1 MEQMLQRKRAPCWFV
16 RAFRGCPVKTAAPTD
31 IVEPID
37 WMKPV
42 SVAIP
47 VTIFALSALAYP
59 LAVAPA
65 LGLTI
70 EQRTTW
76 ILGLY
81 LLPAVASFFM
91 TYFYRMPLIIGWNG
105 PAIIFLASVAATAGY
120 SDMLGAMLVTG
131 VVMIALGATGLS
143 AKLSAFIPAPIVFG
157 VVAGSVLPFLINAF
171 DYLGEAPLLIGIV
184 LVSWL
189 ISRKYLEPR
198 IPAVLVA
205 FVTGLLTAWLL
216 GETGSTSA
224 SALLPAYIFT
234 SPTFALP
241 AIVTIVPVFVVL
253 ISANSNLAGSVLI
266 KNAGYEPPRRMIDV
280 VSGIG
285 VAGGSVFG
293 TVPLALTANLTAI
306 VVGDEAGERSRRHW
320 AVYASIIGFLI
331 IAGAAAIAA
340 DLPNLIPM
348 SLLLT
353 VAALAMLGVFIQ
365 MGKQMMEGPILIG
378 PVVAFAVS
386 LSGLAL
392 LGFGAFFWAL
402 VFGTFVTRFLEPAA
416 LADYCSAVESTEGW
430 CRMRNSGSD

>member
-1 MEQMLQRKRAPCWFV
+1 
-16 RAFRGCPVKTAAPTD
+16 VKTTAPTE
-31 IVEPID
+31 IVGHVD
-37 WMKPV
+37 WIKPA

-47 VTIFALSALAYP
+47 VTIFAVSALAYP
-59 LAVAPA
+59 LAVTSA
-65 LGLTI
+65 LGLSAD
-70 EQRTTW
+70 QRTTW

-81 LLPAVASFFM
+81 LLPAIASFAM
-91 TYFYRMPLIIGWNG
+91 TYIYKMPLIIGWNG

-131 VVMIALGATGLS
+131 VVMIILGATGLS
-143 AKLSAFIPAPIVFG
+143 AKLAAFIPAPIVFG

-171 DYLGEAPLLIGIV
+171 DFLGETPRLIGIV

-189 ISRKYLEPR
+189 IARKYLEPR
-198 IPAVLVA
+198 VPAVLVA
-205 FVTGLLTAWLL
+205 FAVGLATAWMI
-216 GETGSTSA
+216 GETGSVSA
-224 SALLPAYIFT
+224 SGFLPTYAFT
-234 SPTFALP
+234 SPTFALS

-266 KNAGYEPPRRMIDV
+266 KNAGYEPPRRIIDV
-280 VSGIG
+280 VSGLG
-285 VAGGSVFG
+285 VFG
-293 TVPLALTANLTAI
+293 GTLFGTIPLALTTNLTAI
-306 VVGDEAGERSRRHW
+306 VVGKEAGEHARRHW

-386 LSGLAL
+386 LSGLVL
-392 LGFGAFFWAL
+392 FGFGAFFWAL
-402 VFGTFVTRFLEPAA
+402 VFGTFVTRFLEPDA
-416 LADYCSAVESTEGW
+416 LADHCAAVESTEGW
-430 CRMRNSGSD
+430 CRRQESNPEPSS